1 MINYTVSDML
11 TRLRNA
17 IRVKKTKVTIRS
29 TNITKKITE
38 ILKREG
44 YIDESYEAL
53 CPPVRFAKRSDG
65 NKKSAKAIGYEV
77 QHKLRE
83 VSSSTKTL
91 DQNQSDKI
99 TQSRDYRVEP
109 VTQSPIRSLA
119 LQKELHLY
127 LRYEGKEMVSVLT
140 HLKTV
145 SRPGVRFYANTAEIP
160 QVLGGLGITIL
171 STSKGILTDAE
182 ARSLGV
188 GGEVLCMI
196 W

>member
-44 YIDESYEAL
+44 YIDESYEVSPPLRRSPSSIKKPQTDGAL
-53 CPPVRFAKRSDG
+53 FTSPACPPSTTKPSKYRDNQQNER
-65 NKKSAKAIGYEV
+65 IEQV
-77 QHKLRE
+77 Q
-83 VSSSTKTL
+83 
-91 DQNQSDKI
+91 N
-99 TQSRDYRVEP
+99 
-109 VTQSPIRSLA
+109 

-127 LRYEGKEMVSVLT
+127 LRYEGKQMVSVLT